1 MTKRNGYTLVELLV
15 VAVLALALL
24 GISAAGY
31 HTWIKSTAVEASTT
45 VLLAELERA
54 RAYALARC
62 CATRITIYED
72 DRGDLVLAE
81 RLDPVKGEDWY
92 PISSTNRLEWT
103 HVEPSQSG
111 KASQSFFFRQDGSC
125 CTEEENLSKEAD
137 FAEFGIKLQ
146 NKPSKNSSAGNQPEP
161 REIFIN
167 ARTGLANIKVNE
179 AKVKKEGS
187 E

>member
-15 VAVLALALL
+15 VAVLAVALL

-62 CATRITIYED
+62 CATRITIYDD
-72 DRGDLVLAE
+72 DRGDLVLVE
-81 RLDPVKGEDWY
+81 RLDPEKGKDWY
-92 PISSTNRLEWT
+92 PISRTNRLEWT
-103 HVEPSQSG
+103 HVELSQQG
-111 KASQSFFFRQDGSC
+111 KTFPSFFFRQDGSC
-125 CTEEENLSKEAD
+125 CTEEESLSKEAD

-146 NKPSKNSSAGNQPEP
+146 NRKSQNSSASNQPEP
-161 REIFIN
+161 REIFVN

-179 AKVKKEGS
+179 AKKEGS